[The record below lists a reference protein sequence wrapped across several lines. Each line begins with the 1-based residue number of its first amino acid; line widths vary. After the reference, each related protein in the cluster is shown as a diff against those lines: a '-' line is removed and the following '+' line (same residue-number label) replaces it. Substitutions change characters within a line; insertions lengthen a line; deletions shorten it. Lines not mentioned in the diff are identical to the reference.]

1 MQVLAL
7 SKWNF
12 IAVNTFSLHTRKQ
25 SRTLSIIKSNNMVGI
40 YIITQYFSGLLKHYI
55 ILGKYDCKK
64 PEYYAYQLPCIN
76 YNYAFGSSKILGYLL
91 HYFRL
96 RGYLYKD
103 F

>member
-64 PEYYAYQLPCIN
+64 PEYYAYQFPCI
-76 YNYAFGSSKILGYLL
+76 IIIMLL
-91 HYFRL
+91 VRPKPLVIYYITS
-96 RGYLYKD
+96 G
-103 F
+103 